1 MISSLTEKGRG
12 ENIKMD
18 DKRMAAADSQRN
30 APVAK
35 ATKINSLG
43 CTEGETSDERGGRG
57 GMTKQDE
64 APKPN
69 LNPDFFVKRCRVCVP
84 GGAERRERERERERE
99 RKGTIKRFRLLQFRV
114 RIVRWK
120 LSSSPATV
128 ATLCIVQRG
137 FTKEIPCLLNLKE
150 LSSLPETD

>member
-1 MISSLTEKGRG
+1 MISSLTERKSG
-12 ENIKMD
+12 EKRSMD

-57 GMTKQDE
+57 GMTKQNE

-69 LNPDFFVKRCRVCVP
+69 LNPGFFCQALSCVCA
-84 GGAERRERERERERE
+84 GRSGKTRERERERERE
-99 RKGTIKRFRLLQFRV
+99 R
-114 RIVRWK
+114 
-120 LSSSPATV
+120 
-128 ATLCIVQRG
+128 
-137 FTKEIPCLLNLKE
+137 
-150 LSSLPETD
+150 

>member
-35 ATKINSLG
+35 ATKINSLE

-69 LNPDFFVKRCRVCVP
+69 LNPDFFCQALSCVCA
-84 GGAERRERERERERE
+84 GRSGKTRERERE

-137 FTKEIPCLLNLKE
+137 FTKEIPFLLNLKE

>member
-1 MISSLTEKGRG
+1 MISSLTERKSG
-12 ENIKMD
+12 EKRSMD

-57 GMTKQDE
+57 GMTKQDK

-84 GGAERRERERERERE
+84 GGAERRERERERER
-99 RKGTIKRFRLLQFRV
+99 KGTRKRFRLLQFRV

-137 FTKEIPCLLNLKE
+137 FTKEIPFLLNLKE

>member
-1 MISSLTEKGRG
+1 MISSLTERKSG
-12 ENIKMD
+12 EKRSMD

-99 RKGTIKRFRLLQFRV
+99 KGNDKKVPPFAVQGQNRAVEVVVVTRDGGNTLHRTE
-114 RIVRWK
+114 RIYK
-120 LSSSPATV
+120 
-128 ATLCIVQRG
+128 G
-137 FTKEIPCLLNLKE
+137 D
-150 LSSLPETD
+150 SLFA